1 MKQRCENKAQKSQI
15 RSEVVVTEDK
25 TKHDK
30 GMKFLFKKYRFFA
43 FIPRDSDSNF
53 LATSPIT
60 VPDLERHN
68 SSRKIPVIKYFL
80 QILSKHYHYF
90 RFSIT
95 FSEKNCQSRIRE
107 EDFPVGSMV
116 KNPPANAGDKPL
128 SMCSIRLPTRSIP
141 DQGRPRVPQSNEAH
155 EPQLL
160 SLALEPEATTAEAHV
175 P

>member
-1 MKQRCENKAQKSQI
+1 MLERRDLGWSLYKCLIPRRFSENKLTILPMKQRCENKAQKSQI
-15 RSEVVVTEDK
+15 RSEVVVTKDK

-30 GMKFLFKKYRFFA
+30 GMKFLLKKYSFFA

-90 RFSIT
+90 RFSII

-107 EDFPVGSMV
+107 EDFPVGSTV
-116 KNPPANAGDKPL
+116 KNPPANAGQAPVNVFNPPANTFN
-128 SMCSIRLPTRSIP
+128 S
-141 DQGRPRVPQSNEAH
+141 
-155 EPQLL
+155 
-160 SLALEPEATTAEAHV
+160 
-175 P
+175 